1 MSQSAFRIL
10 ANDEPINRNLV
21 IVVNKKGQVSTD
33 TEVLQTLLSEFF
45 LSSGNCAAL
54 NRILLC
60 FFLAT
65 KGEANTGISI
75 LRETSPT
82 PSISDEIE
90 QDRNER
96 IEMKRQEFLQAH
108 EGEEIDEEE
117 LEKQMQQITGSIEN
131 EIPHV
136 TLNVE
141 SFYTPDQARK
151 FANDVL
157 REYFDKKYSLISSLH
172 KLFESSLST
181 FLNNIYDVCF

>member
-1 MSQSAFRIL
+1 M
-10 ANDEPINRNLV
+10 
-21 IVVNKKGQVSTD
+21 
-33 TEVLQTLLSEFF
+33 
-45 LSSGNCAAL
+45 C
-54 NRILLC
+54 C

-65 KGEANTGISI
+65 KGDANTGISI

-90 QDRNER
+90 QERNEK
-96 IEMKRQEFLQAH
+96 IEMKRQEYLQAH

-117 LEKQMQQITGSIEN
+117 LEKQMQQITGTMDS

-141 SFYTPDQARK
+141 NFYTPAQARR

-157 REYFDKKYSLISSLH
+157 RESNYKNQ
-172 KLFESSLST
+172 T
-181 FLNNIYDVCF
+181 FLKETQYF